1 LRKLS
6 DSAARGFAG
15 ASLYST
21 SEAICSE
28 IFPGLVDS
36 TSITST
42 EESNGSPSL
51 EVGRLGV
58 LSVST
63 ARGAAAAVPTLK
75 MGRPVV
81 LSVSTARGAAAAVP
95 SLETGRPVVLSVSAA
110 RGAAAADQP
119 TRERVRAG
127 EFSEPAEKNRQTFVI
142 LKGTVSRDFRPSVF
156 VIKQYPLFP

>member
-81 LSVSTARGAAAAVP
+81 LSVSTARGAAVP